1 MPAPR
6 HFPPAP
12 AAADKTLLKAAIL
25 VSLALH
31 LLVLASAGGLL
42 PAINMPPLPHS
53 TLQLTLLKTP
63 PSAPPARADILA
75 QHHSDGG
82 SPATAISNDDLV
94 PTPPEKLQPRATL
107 ASRQA
112 APTPVP
118 SQQATPPDTRQHA
131 RLGAAA
137 VGVSWA
143 GYVENWRRRVESIG
157 NRHYPAEARARGL
170 YGSLE
175 LVVVLRDSGELMDVR
190 IARSSGNPVLD
201 QAAIN
206 IVRMGAPYPP
216 FPAKLAQEYAS
227 LEVVRKWSFTTAHRL
242 DGSS

>member
-12 AAADKTLLKAAIL
+12 AAADKSLFKVAIL

-31 LLVLASAGGLL
+31 LLLLASAGGLL
-42 PAINMPPLPHS
+42 PPIALPPLPHS

-63 PSAPPARADILA
+63 PSAPPVRAEVLA
-75 QHHSDGG
+75 QHDSHGGNPPVAAADSD
-82 SPATAISNDDLV
+82 TAPMPDN
-94 PTPPEKLQPRATL
+94 LQPRATL

-112 APTPVP
+112 APALAP
-118 SQQATPPDTRQHA
+118 SKPATPPDTRQHA

-157 NRHYPAEARARGL
+157 NRHYPPEARARGL

-175 LVVVLRDSGELMDVR
+175 LVVVLRDTGELLDVR
-190 IARSSGNPVLD
+190 VARSSGNALLD
-201 QAAIN
+201 NAAIN

>member
-1 MPAPR
+1 MTAPR

-42 PAINMPPLPHS
+42 PAISMPPLPHS

-63 PSAPPARADILA
+63 PSAPPARADVLA
-75 QHHSDGG
+75 QHDSNGG
-82 SPATAISNDDLV
+82 SPPQSDTHDMPAPDPLRPQA
-94 PTPPEKLQPRATL
+94 AL
-107 ASRQA
+107 ASA
-112 APTPVP
+112 LPAPSHAS
-118 SQQATPPDTRQHA
+118 SQQAMPADNRQHA

-143 GYVENWRRRVESIG
+143 AYVENWRRRVESIG

-175 LVVVLRDSGELMDVR
+175 LVVILRDTGELLDVR
-190 IARSSGNPVLD
+190 IARSSGNALLD
-201 QAAIN
+201 EAAIN

-242 DGSS
+242 DGS